1 MKRFICTVSA
11 LVLCLM
17 CLVSCAVRFEYVDGQ
32 LVNGKTKEK
41 YNALPMGF
49 EPCGVG
55 EAYGEFG
62 AFTLY
67 RLTDLDGNELEPET
81 WLTEEYSGSATTVF
95 LNESIPLPSFK
106 DMSFDACYL
115 CEEDVS
121 VISFATVTDS
131 DEINGMISA
140 LDTEEGVFW
149 TGKDVT
155 ASYTLKFYSTE
166 YPAVFYSVDYYITE
180 SGNFLHNKANNVYVE
195 IGDMLSEYV
204 TAEAE

>member
-1 MKRFICTVSA
+1 MKRTICTAVA
-11 LVLCLM
+11 VILCLL
-17 CLVSCAVRFEYVDGQ
+17 CLTSCAVKFEYVDGQ
-32 LVNGKTKEK
+32 LVNRKTKEK

-67 RLTDLDGNELEPET
+67 RLTDLDGNELAPEM

-106 DMSFDACYL
+106 DMEFDVCYL

-121 VISFATVTDS
+121 VISFATIDNS
-131 DEINGMISA
+131 DEIKKIISA
-140 LDTEEGVFW
+140 LDGEKELLWTE
-149 TGKDVT
+149 KDVT
-155 ASYTLKFYSTE
+155 GSYTLKFYSAE
-166 YPAVFYSVDYYITE
+166 YPAVFYSVNYYVTE
-180 SGNFLHNKANNVYVE
+180 NGNYLQDKGSDVCVE

-204 TAEAE
+204 AAEDE